1 MLIDECDGMH
11 VPPCIASG
19 ERRCKRGRHLRVFA
33 AIGLLLGGAPAY
45 AGSIFNVTT
54 VADLTDDNL
63 SDGICHTSANS
74 CSLRAAITQAN
85 ALSGA
90 GSALI
95 SLPEGIYVLGLGN
108 GLYLGSGS
116 QSNRSLVVS
125 GAGASTT
132 IIDANQAGNIAVDS
146 NLSALI
152 VGVTIRNGLA
162 NFGGGIG
169 NLGTLTLVG
178 CRIESN
184 HALEDGGGIGNHGN
198 LNVIQTTVS
207 GNTAMY
213 GGALANEGVA
223 RISESLLRDNHAQ
236 FDGGGILN
244 SGSSNGSRHVYLINS
259 TLSANLADNNGGGIF
274 SDFNNSLTF
283 LYNTS
288 LVGNG
293 ADDDHDENGG
303 VGGGMYA
310 QAGARFVL
318 VNALIANNTQT
329 VFTDNDCS
337 GAYEMYG
344 RNFFT
349 FTTGCSSTNGGT
361 LYHVSPASIAAL
373 QDNGG
378 PTWSHALLGFSE
390 AINSA
395 PFDLGCVDETGAH
408 LNTDQRGAPRPSVNR
423 FCDAGAF
430 EYGSA
435 VPAADLIYRDGFDG
449 GM

>member
-1 MLIDECDGMH
+1 MAPPGVRSSEKSRSRVRRVRYVAAVCLMLG
-11 VPPCIASG
+11 IANAHADS
-19 ERRCKRGRHLRVFA
+19 VF
-33 AIGLLLGGAPAY
+33 
-45 AGSIFNVTT
+45 SVTT
-54 VADLTDDNL
+54 VADLADDNI
-63 SDGICHTSANS
+63 SDGICHTSANT
-74 CSLRAAITQAN
+74 CSLRAAVMQAN

-95 SLPEGIYVLGLGN
+95 SVPTGTYVLGLGN
-108 GLYLGSGS
+108 GLYLGNASHP
-116 QSNRSLVVS
+116 NRSLIIN
-125 GAGASTT
+125 GAGAPTT
-132 IIDANQAGNIAVDS
+132 IIDANQAGNIAIDS
-146 NLSALI
+146 SLSAVI

-178 CRIESN
+178 CRIESS
-184 HALEDGGGIGNHGN
+184 HAFEDGGGIGNHGN
-198 LNVIQTTVS
+198 LNIIRTTVV
-207 GNTAMY
+207 GNTSMY

-288 LVGNG
+288 LVGND

-329 VFTDNDCS
+329 VFTDNDCI
-337 GAYEMYG
+337 GTFETYG

-349 FTTGCSSTNGGT
+349 DTVGCSSNNGGT
-361 LYHVSPASIAAL
+361 LYHVTPSSIASL
-373 QDNGG
+373 QDNDG
-378 PTWSHALLGFSE
+378 PTWTHALLGSSE
-390 AINSA
+390 AIDSA
-395 PFDLGCVDETGAH
+395 QTSLGCIDETGAH

-430 EYGSA
+430 EFGSV
-435 VPAADLIYRDGFDG
+435 VPVNDLIYREGFDG
-449 GM
+449 AM